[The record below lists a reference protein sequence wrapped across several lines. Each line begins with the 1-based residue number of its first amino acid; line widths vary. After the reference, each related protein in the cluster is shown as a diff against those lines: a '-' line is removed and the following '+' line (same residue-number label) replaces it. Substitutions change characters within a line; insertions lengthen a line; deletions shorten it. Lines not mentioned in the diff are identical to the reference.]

1 MHKCFEGILKE
12 KEKRMNGWINDYSYP
27 FIPLGFNINRADVQ
41 IIFLFYI
48 DNLQIDAIY
57 IAIYK

>member
-27 FIPLGFNINRADVQ
+27 FIPLGFNINRGDSQ

-48 DNLQIDAIY
+48 D
-57 IAIYK
+57 KS